1 MISLLEIDYNE
12 WDKHLQSEILRINN
26 DLSADIIDTK
36 TAIQHLNDLLLQL
49 TTDIKLSNPD
59 DLDKVKFISLELLI
73 KIMIFELRTM
83 S

>member
-1 MISLLEIDYNE
+1 MIFLLEIDYNA
-12 WDKHLQSEILRINN
+12 WDQHLQSEISRINS

-49 TTDIKLSNPD
+49 ITDIRLSNLD

-73 KIMIFELRTM
+73 KIMIFKLKTM